1 MIPAGGT
8 INRLMERT
16 GMDRV
21 QAIRHLQDRER
32 VRRLVDAAKNEGQ
45 RHDK

>member
-1 MIPAGGT
+1 MIPSENT
-8 INRLMERT
+8 TNRLMETT

-21 QAIRHLQDRER
+21 QAVRHLRDREQ
-32 VRRLVDAAKNEGQ
+32 VRRLVDTAKREGQ

>member
-1 MIPAGGT
+1 MIPSGGT
-8 INRLMERT
+8 INRLMEQT

-21 QAIRHLQDRER
+21 QAVRHLRDREQ
-32 VRRLVDAAKNEGQ
+32 VRRLVDTAKREGQ

>member
-1 MIPAGGT
+1 MIPSEHAT
-8 INRLMERT
+8 NRLMERT

-21 QAIRHLQDRER
+21 QAIRHLRDREQ
-32 VRRLVDAAKNEGQ
+32 VRRLVDTAKKEGQ